1 MIKYITLLLMFPLF
15 LTAQD
20 SYPLTISSGNSLII
34 SQGATLNMVG
44 MELKPDAQYTL
55 SGDAT
60 SQVSLTNS
68 AETLNNTETMTKVFG
83 FEEAL
88 TTFSGT
94 IVYNY
99 DDAVMNGVNHDTALF
114 VYDAASSTWSEYPD
128 QDAEDYTVTY
138 NFDGSVPMSKLT
150 AGGLNSLSIDENY
163 SYGIAVYPNPVS
175 STLNITGLENST
187 SHLYNSIG
195 QLVLSSNLSTIDLN
209 RLDRGVYI
217 LIVEDENKNQT
228 NFKILKK

>member
-1 MIKYITLLLMFPLF
+1 MFPLF

-34 SQGATLNMVG
+34 SQGATLNIVG
-44 MELKPDAQYTL
+44 MELNPDADYTL

-68 AETLNNTETMTKVFG
+68 AETLNNTETMSKVFG

-114 VYDAASSTWSEYPD
+114 VYDATSSTWSEYPD